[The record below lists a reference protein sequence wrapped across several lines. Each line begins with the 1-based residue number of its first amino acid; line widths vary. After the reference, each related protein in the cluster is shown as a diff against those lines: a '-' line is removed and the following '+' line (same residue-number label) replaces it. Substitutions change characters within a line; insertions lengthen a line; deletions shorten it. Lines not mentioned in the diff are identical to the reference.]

1 MTYNV
6 PISRA
11 TIGSLDDF
19 PFLRPSDFMKTMC
32 ATNDFTRLL
41 GDKSLADSRKTL
53 SLFWSRYREH
63 QPLHDVFT
71 NKNHCLDRCVPMY
84 VHGDEGQTYKK
95 KAVLIISF
103 QSALGTGG
111 RHSPNEHPSGS
122 SVSSAGIPMN
132 FLRNALQTRYLSAV
146 CPKDCIYIIPPTFT
160 YIHNIPIYMFYIYI

>member
-63 QPLHDVFT
+63 QPHHDVFT

-160 YIHNIPIYMFYIYI
+160 TFPYICFIYII